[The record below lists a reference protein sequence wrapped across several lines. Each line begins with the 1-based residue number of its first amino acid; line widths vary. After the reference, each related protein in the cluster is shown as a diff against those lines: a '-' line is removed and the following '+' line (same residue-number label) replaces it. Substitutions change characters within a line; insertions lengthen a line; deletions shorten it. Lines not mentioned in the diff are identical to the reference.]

1 MGAGEELRKC
11 VNDVMLC
18 LAWSIVNSKLQQRQ
32 HDEVVARTKR
42 ASGNTVS
49 AASNSNNI
57 DDSNTA
63 FATHPQSKVWSI
75 SA

>member
-18 LAWSIVNSKLQQRQ
+18 LAWSIVNSKLQQ
-32 HDEVVARTKR
+32 DDGVMARANR

-49 AASNSNNI
+49 EASNSNNI

-63 FATHPQSKVWSI
+63 FAPHPHSKVWSI

>member
-1 MGAGEELRKC
+1 VGAGEELRKC

-18 LAWSIVNSKLQQRQ
+18 LAWSIVNSKLQQ
-32 HDEVVARTKR
+32 DDGVMARANY

-49 AASNSNNI
+49 EASNSNNI

-63 FATHPQSKVWSI
+63 FVTHPHSKVWSI